1 MFSVKNFLP
10 PCPLSFLAP
19 PGAGRAKQDPAGTCR
34 EWRGEGFQAK
44 MIGNKIGHRLD
55 PYLYHLIKNI
65 LGEHTN
71 PNLFTLM
78 GFFATLVAS
87 FLILEGFWFLAGLAI
102 ILSGFL
108 DLFDGVAARELG
120 KVTAFGG
127 FLDSVLD
134 RYSDLLLLLAL
145 LIDCL
150 KKGDSGLVILTSF
163 ASMGTA
169 LIPYVRAKA
178 EALQVPCT
186 IGLMERAERIILLS
200 IGTLFRWMEPVLW
213 ILAILT
219 HFTVLQ
225 RIYYVWKK
233 LHCPLENENPKPQF
247 PSPR

>member
-10 PCPLSFLAP
+10 PCLSTRSAP
-19 PGAGRAKQDPAGTCR
+19 AIASGHMKRVERK
-34 EWRGEGFQAK
+34 GFEAK

-55 PYLYHLIKNI
+55 PYLWAALKNV
-65 LGEHTN
+65 LGEHSN
-71 PNLFTLM
+71 PNFFTII
-78 GFFATLVAS
+78 GFFATLAAS
-87 FLILEGFWFLAGLAI
+87 LLILKGFWLPAGLAI
-102 ILSGFL
+102 ILSGLF

-150 KKGDSGLVILTSF
+150 KKGETGLVILTSF
-163 ASMGTA
+163 ASMGTV

-178 EALQVPCT
+178 EALQVPCAM
-186 IGLMERAERIILLS
+186 GLMERAERIILLS
-200 IGTLFRWMEPVLW
+200 IGTLFQWMEPVLW

-233 LHCPLENENPKPQF
+233 LHSPLENKNPKSKF